1 MNYIVYHNT
10 RCSKSRNAVKKLED
24 ENKEFTVVEYLKTP
38 LSAEQ
43 IKDLLKKLDMD
54 AESLVRKTETIF
66 KEEFKGKLL
75 SEEEWI
81 AAMVKYPKLIQRP
94 IIVKGEKAV
103 IGRPLENIDKL

>member
-66 KEEFKGKLL
+66 KEEFNGKLL
-75 SEEEWI
+75 SQEEWI